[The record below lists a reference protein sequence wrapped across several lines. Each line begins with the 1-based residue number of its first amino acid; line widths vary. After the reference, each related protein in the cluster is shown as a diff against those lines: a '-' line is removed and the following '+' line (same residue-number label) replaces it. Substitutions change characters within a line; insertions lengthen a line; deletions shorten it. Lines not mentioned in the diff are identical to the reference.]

1 MLTPQLER
9 AQQAI
14 RGRHAPGFTW
24 ILNET
29 GPWTPLRK
37 PLAQTTVA
45 LASTCGLYRADTQL
59 PFGAWN
65 DWGDPSFREI
75 HTDTPTER
83 LRIAHTHYEHTHVAA
98 DPGVALPIEHLHRLA
113 AEGIIGQLHPW
124 AYSFM
129 GFLPEAGQ
137 LLAETAP
144 LVAERLRTEGVE
156 AALLTP
162 C

>member
-14 RGRHAPGFTW
+14 RSRHAPGFTW
-24 ILNET
+24 VFNET
-29 GPWTPLRK
+29 SPWTPLRK
-37 PLAQTTVA
+37 PLAQATVA

-59 PFGAWN
+59 PFSAWN

-75 HTDTPTER
+75 HVDTPPER

-98 DPGVALPIEHLHRLA
+98 DPDVALPIGHLHRLA
-113 AEGIIGQLHPW
+113 DEGVIGQLHPW
-124 AYSFM
+124 AYSFT